1 MSVKNSKSRTYSE
14 VCWIYTTNVLSF
26 SLDCEKPCPKIW
38 GPICGSDG
46 ETYGNECLFEIAQCK
61 NPSLTI
67 THKGTICCT
76 IGNNDDESGRY
87 MW

>member
-1 MSVKNSKSRTYSE
+1 MDPD
-14 VCWIYTTNVLSF
+14 ILSF

-67 THKGTICCT
+67 THKGDCNSKDTIPLIFFC
-76 IGNNDDESGRY
+76 
-87 MW
+87 

>member
-1 MSVKNSKSRTYSE
+1 MDPN
-14 VCWIYTTNVLSF
+14 ILSF

-76 IGNNDDESGRY
+76 IGTNDDESGRY
-87 MW
+87 I